1 MIFTEYSKLFTTCIL
16 VYTWQ
21 WRMRCIITTGWA
33 KKKILRRFLFE
44 ISLNRMTILFVLDT
58 VYLSCKM
65 LGFKWV
71 EREDK

>member
-1 MIFTEYSKLFTTCIL
+1 MTMKNEMYN
-16 VYTWQ
+16 YNW
-21 WRMRCIITTGWA
+21 MN

-65 LGFKWV
+65 LGFKCV